1 MIISKKLLGIAL
13 AIFAVSSVQAHD
25 SIVDP
30 SRAAGT
36 SAGQNGEP
44 VLTEGQA
51 GYFSHVVGHGCA
63 NSAGVYSGVIG
74 ASVLFPY
81 AANSKAVY
89 TNASGTTMTGVLSD
103 HLSTTLFGGVS
114 LTGGSTIWPKY
125 SYHTATVSGATK
137 QVGWKF
143 YGGTSYT
150 STDGVIKDR
159 ALVPFYV
166 AAQTFQAA
174 SCASQVVFHLAAANY
189 CQNTNSV
196 TKGYANVWLPAATNP
211 GIRTQY
217 SALEIGDA
225 SSFVVKLNRSTTA
238 YPAACADATQRY
250 TVHVYPSDADLD
262 KYLPQTIPSP

>member
-1 MIISKKLLGIAL
+1 M
-13 AIFAVSSVQAHD
+13 
-25 SIVDP
+25 DP
-30 SRAAGT
+30 NRTAGT
-36 SAGQNGEP
+36 SAGQTGEP

-81 AANSKAVY
+81 SATSTAKY
-89 TNASGTTMTGVLSD
+89 TESGTAKTGVLSD
-103 HLSTTLFGGVS
+103 HLSTTLFGNVA

-150 STDGVIKDR
+150 SADGVIKDR

-166 AAQTFQAA
+166 GAQTFKAT
-174 SCASQVVFHLAAANY
+174 SCASKVVFHVVTANY
-189 CQNTNSV
+189 CQNAGLPST
-196 TKGYANVWLPAATNP
+196 GYANIWMPAFNQPA
-211 GIRTQY
+211 IRSKY
-217 SALEIGDA
+217 SNLEIGDA
-225 SSFVVKLNRSTTA
+225 SGFVVKLNRSTTA
-238 YPAACADATQRY
+238 YPSTCATDTSKQY
-250 TVHVYPSDADLD
+250 TVDVYVNDTDID
-262 KYLPQTIPSP
+262 NYLPQYIPSP